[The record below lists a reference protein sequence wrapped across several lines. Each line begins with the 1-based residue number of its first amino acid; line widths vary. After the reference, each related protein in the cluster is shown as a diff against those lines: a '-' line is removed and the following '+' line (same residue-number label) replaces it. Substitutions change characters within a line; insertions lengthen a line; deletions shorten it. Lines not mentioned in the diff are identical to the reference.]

1 MKVRTSDSPED
12 KDKQRYIRARANFS
26 MSVLGAAFARN
37 GSGAFLNIR
46 KSSQAIASKKQK
58 VSV

>member
-1 MKVRTSDSPED
+1 MKTRTGDSLED
-12 KDKQRYIRARANFS
+12 RNRQRYIRARANFS

-46 KSSQAIASKKQK
+46 KSSQSLAAKKQK
-58 VSV
+58 ASV